1 MVLNKKTLFI
11 INATKSLTNENNIS
25 FNGLVDIW
33 IIYYRYHCTK
43 QYFMLAVVS
52 ELSAFG
58 DAHMI
63 RDHGQLLRDG
73 DLGPIAN
80 NLFQLITRKQ
90 RKL

>member
-1 MVLNKKTLFI
+1 
-11 INATKSLTNENNIS
+11 
-25 FNGLVDIW
+25 
-33 IIYYRYHCTK
+33 
-43 QYFMLAVVS
+43 MLAVVS